1 MKYKFLILAIALQSA
16 LFAQD
21 STKTAFSLKE
31 AQDYAIANNINLKNM
46 LLDVDIAQ
54 KKIWETTAI
63 GLPQVKANLG
73 HTYMI
78 DIPVTLLPAQIFNPQ
93 APEGM
98 MMPVKFGTDH
108 NSSAELQLSQLI
120 FSGEYLVGLKASK
133 IYKELSL
140 TQVKKTEDDIK
151 SQVSQTYQLILIAQ
165 ARTKIL
171 EQNIESTQKIY
182 DDMQAMYQAGFVQQ
196 TDADQ
201 LKITLSR
208 LKNGLS
214 TATSQIEIAKNLLK
228 FQIGLPLN
236 QPIELTETL
245 DNISSQF
252 NFDNVYNQ
260 EFNLTSNIDYKML
273 DVQENLQ
280 KLNLQREK
288 STLLPTISAFY
299 SHKQSMQSNDFEVFS
314 GGIWYKSN
322 VVGLNVSIPIFG
334 SGQKLSRISQAK
346 ISLDKVKNGKLMLQD
361 NLDIGYIRAK
371 SDLKTAFD
379 TYQVEKENKDLSY
392 KIFENAQTRLKNGTM
407 STLDF
412 NQAQMQY
419 IGTEDAYFQALSRL
433 LDAKIN
439 LEKLLNQH

>member
-1 MKYKFLILAIALQSA
+1 MF
-16 LFAQD
+16 
-21 STKTAFSLKE
+21 
-31 AQDYAIANNINLKNM
+31 
-46 LLDVDIAQ
+46 
-54 KKIWETTAI
+54 
-63 GLPQVKANLG
+63 
-73 HTYMI
+73 
-78 DIPVTLLPAQIFNPQ
+78 
-93 APEGM
+93 
-98 MMPVKFGTDH
+98 
-108 NSSAELQLSQLI
+108 
-120 FSGEYLVGLKASK
+120 
-133 IYKELSL
+133 
-140 TQVKKTEDDIK
+140 
-151 SQVSQTYQLILIAQ
+151 
-165 ARTKIL
+165 
-171 EQNIESTQKIY
+171 
-182 DDMQAMYQAGFVQQ
+182 
-196 TDADQ
+196 
-201 LKITLSR
+201 
-208 LKNGLS
+208 
-214 TATSQIEIAKNLLK
+214 
-228 FQIGLPLN
+228 
-236 QPIELTETL
+236 
-245 DNISSQF
+245 
-252 NFDNVYNQ
+252 
-260 EFNLTSNIDYKML
+260 

-322 VVGLNVSIPIFG
+322 LVGLNVSIPIFG
-334 SGQKLSRISQAK
+334 SGQKLSKISQAK

-371 SDLKTAFD
+371 SDFKTAFD